1 MWNNEKKILELKL
14 CKPGGRGVSFQQ
26 IKDGLRTKFK
36 RFNRILS

>member
-14 CKPGGRGVSFQQ
+14 CKPGGVFYFQQ